1 MLLMRALVRLN
12 TGLLWFLGVW
22 IVLVGVRVRN
32 FNGYRVNT
40 VPNRVDRSNRY
51 RDITIFRLSRERQS
65 AILDFQKNVIFMADR
80 VERAKMRHPAKLH
93 DDWSIRC

>member
-1 MLLMRALVRLN
+1 MRALVRLN

-22 IVLVGVRVRN
+22 IVLVGVSVRN

-51 RDITIFRLSRERQS
+51 RYIAIFRLSRERPS
-65 AILDFQKNVIFMADR
+65 AILDFQKNCNFYG
-80 VERAKMRHPAKLH
+80 
-93 DDWSIRC
+93 